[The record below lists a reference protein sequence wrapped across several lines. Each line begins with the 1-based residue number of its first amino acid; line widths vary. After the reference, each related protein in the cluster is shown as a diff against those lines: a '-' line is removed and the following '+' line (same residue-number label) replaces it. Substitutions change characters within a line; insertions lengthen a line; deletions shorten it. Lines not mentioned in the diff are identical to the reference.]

1 MRLIDADVMHKEINK
16 YDLEK
21 RMSLKNIKRY
31 IDAQPTV
38 YDDNKADGC
47 NGCKYIAKDAYDEP
61 CLRCE
66 RNCLDYWKPGE
77 QNEI

>member
-16 YDLEK
+16 YGLEK

-47 NGCKYIAKDAYDEP
+47 NGCKYIAKDTYDEP
-61 CLRCE
+61 CLRCK
-66 RNCLDYWKPGE
+66 RNCSDYWKPGE
-77 QNEI
+77 QND